1 MDQKNL
7 TLTLVISGAIILVW
21 MLFFTPS
28 FEPAPAPAPT
38 PVTAGG
44 EAVPGAE
51 GLPATTPPATSTG
64 SEPAKPRDRA
74 QVLAESQRVGL
85 MNPRL
90 LGSINLTGGALDDL
104 TLTEYR
110 ETLTPGS
117 PPIVLLAPRG
127 SDKPYYLAARWL
139 GGEGVATPGAET
151 VWAASDSA
159 LAPGKPVTLSA
170 RVGEIDYEIV
180 YALDANFLL
189 TITQRA
195 TNRGTAAVSL
205 SPYALINR
213 TGIPPTDHTY
223 IVQEGFFGVLDNSYT
238 ELDYDELM
246 EAPGGTVSQT
256 TTGGWFGITDK
267 YWMVLLMPDQT
278 LPVKARYVHTRTAAG
293 DVFQADVTYPASV
306 LEPGQSLET
315 TVRSYAGAR
324 VATIVDSYDEDESLG
339 INRFYL
345 AIDYGWIF
353 FLSRPI
359 YLALE
364 WFYGIVGNF
373 GVAILL
379 LVVCVRILL
388 FPLANK
394 AYKSMARMRVL
405 QPKMVELRERYKDD
419 KAKFQQEIMGLYKKE
434 GANPLAGCL
443 PILMQIP
450 IFIALYN
457 VLYGTI
463 EMRHAPFFGW
473 IQDLSSPDP
482 TSWLNLFGLLPYDVP
497 DLGILNILSL
507 GVWPLIMGFT
517 MWAQYRLNPQPTDP
531 MQAKIFAWMPVL
543 FTFML
548 GQFAA
553 GLVIYWAWNNLL
565 SMTQQAYIMHRHGMP
580 VGRKAQAAAAA
591 KTAAE
596 AKARAALPPAE
607 RAAAEQA
614 AEEKP
619 ARQAVAK
626 SQSKLKA
633 EGILPP
639 SNAKAK
645 GKPGARPKPKSK
657 G

>member
-28 FEPAPAPAPT
+28 YEPAPAPAPT

-51 GLPATTPPATSTG
+51 GQPAPQPGTTTAG
-64 SEPAKPRDRA
+64 EPAKPRDRA
-74 QVLAESQRVGL
+74 QVLAESPRVGV

-117 PPIVLLAPRG
+117 PSITLLAPRG
-127 SDKPYYLAARWL
+127 SDKPYYLAVRWL
-139 GGEGVATPGAET
+139 GGEGVATPDAET
-151 VWAASDSA
+151 AWTASASA

-180 YALDANFLL
+180 YALDENFLL

-195 TNRGTAAVSL
+195 TNRGTTPVSL
-205 SPYALINR
+205 SPYALVNR
-213 TGIPPTDHTY
+213 TGIPPTDYTY

-246 EAPGGTVSQT
+246 EAPGGTVGQA

-267 YWMVLLMPDQT
+267 YWMVLLIPDQA
-278 LPVKARYVHTRTAAG
+278 LPVKTRYVHTRTAAG
-293 DVFQADVTYPASV
+293 DVFQADVTYPAGV

-405 QPKMVELRERYKDD
+405 QPKMIELRERYKDD

-473 IQDLSSPDP
+473 IQDLSAPDP
-482 TSWLNLFGLLPYDVP
+482 TSWINLFGLLPYDVP
-497 DLGILNILSL
+497 DLGLLNILSL

-565 SMTQQAYIMHRHGMP
+565 SMAQQAYIMHRHGMP

-596 AKARAALPPAE
+596 AKALAALPPEQRAE
-607 RAAAEQA
+607 AEKAQ
-614 AEEKP
+614 EKP

-639 SNAKAK
+639 SKPK
-645 GKPGARPKPKSK
+645 GRGKPPAKPKPK